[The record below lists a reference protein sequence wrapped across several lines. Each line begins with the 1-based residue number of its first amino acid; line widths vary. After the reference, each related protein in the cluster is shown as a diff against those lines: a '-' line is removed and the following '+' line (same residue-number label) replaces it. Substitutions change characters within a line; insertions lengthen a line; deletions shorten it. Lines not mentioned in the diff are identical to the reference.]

1 MTKHLAID
9 SRVLIVSHG
18 YENIYERGFCN
29 GLSDAGIEF
38 LLISSDRTDYKGF
51 RDSAQFLNLRG
62 SQDERRTRLSKALNL
77 LRYHVRLMAY
87 VMTHRHRT
95 IHVIGQIEPPW
106 LTGIVQGLWFRLW
119 CARYVLTVHNLAP
132 HDRETWLNRTLY
144 SLSFRLARTLVVHT
158 AKVRD
163 ALQDSSGMRPDKIVV
178 MEHGIEP
185 LSQRDDAPAVPERTP
200 GAVVS
205 LLFFGKVLRYKGIDL
220 LLDALEKVN
229 FPFRLVIAG
238 VSKDGPLTQELTSA
252 IASHPHASAIVWHNR
267 FIEDDEIRPLF
278 EAADV
283 LLLPYR
289 HIDQSGVLFQAFR
302 YGVPVIASDV
312 GSFRDY
318 VFGDSGFICRPNDSG
333 SLKDAL
339 QKFHD
344 ERSDFSRR
352 RIVDFGRKFEWQN
365 TVRSLGGAYRG

>member
-1 MTKHLAID
+1 MALD

-29 GLSDAGIEF
+29 GLADAGIEF

-51 RDSAQFLNLRG
+51 RTGAQFLNLRG
-62 SQDERRTRLSKALNL
+62 SQDERRSRLSKALNL
-77 LRYHVRLMAY
+77 IRYHARLMAY
-87 VMTHRHRT
+87 VVTHRHRT

-106 LTGIVQGLWFRLW
+106 LTGIVQGLWFRL
-119 CARYVLTVHNLAP
+119 CCDRYVLTVHNLAP

-144 SLSFRLARTLVVHT
+144 ALSFRIARTLVVHT
-158 AKVRD
+158 TKVRD
-163 ALQDSSGMRPDKIVV
+163 ALQGLSGMRPDRIVV

-185 LSQRDDAPAVPERTP
+185 LVERDGAAPLPERTA

-220 LLDALEKVN
+220 LLNALEKVD

-238 VSKDGPLTQELTSA
+238 VSKDGPLTQELTLA
-252 IASHPHASAIVWHNR
+252 MKAHPHASSIVWHNR
-267 FIEDDEIRPLF
+267 FIEDEEIRPLF

-302 YGVPVIASDV
+302 YGLPVIASDV
-312 GSFRDY
+312 GSFKKYIVDEVGD
-318 VFGDSGFICRPNDSG
+318 VFDLNEA
-333 SLKDAL
+333 DAL
-339 QKFHD
+339 VVKLNLYYH
-344 ERSDFSRR
+344 RRLSFSRSS
-352 RIVDFGRKFEWQN
+352 ISEFGRQYEWQR
-365 TVRSLGGAYRG
+365 TVRSIFNVY